1 MARKGRTKGGSVK
14 ATTRKKYGARKGSK
28 LKKGSFPVFDT
39 KSALSA
45 IKLRG
50 HAKSKKAVLNKVA
63 HSKAAKSPTVKT
75 ALKRARKK
83 DRKG

>member
-1 MARKGRTKGGSVK
+1 MARMRSKKGNVTSKARKAYGSKGG
-14 ATTRKKYGARKGSK
+14 K

-63 HSKAAKSPTVKT
+63 ASEAGKSPKVKAA
-75 ALKRARKK
+75 LKKARAK